1 MIYMELPIAQPET
14 ETMTIESTILG
25 EDTKRKKRKDKK
37 EAEKLTRDSK
47 ASFGIF
53 MIFKKTFVEMFGAL
67 RVFAYVLL
75 SVIFTFIFTTVVS
88 ENLVAPLSDLS
99 ISFQVSTIVS
109 YFAFNAF
116 FWNAG
121 ILLFLFCGLSA
132 STFISGEENSGTLIF
147 LMTKP
152 IKRSTIFF
160 GKFLGYFVNMA
171 ILQLFSLLL
180 ALTITCTLSNV
191 SFEVFLQSL
200 LYLVPIYLYALM
212 MIAVVGLIMGFMSIV
227 NKKVVVNVVIMMLAI
242 IVIYFVGILLRLAL
256 PGYYETWYLYLV
268 DLGYNLSTIFLLFL
282 KPFGFQPTPFFQ
294 QNFGLFFGT
303 YVNQFTDISAF
314 LGANDVENNLTF
326 LLAETN
332 YIHPLISLTVM
343 IVITV
348 VLLIIGISVLERKD
362 VGG

>member
-1 MIYMELPIAQPET
+1 MEMPLPQPEKKPL
-14 ETMTIESTILG
+14 TIEPTIIG
-25 EDTKRKKRKDKK
+25 EKPKKIKEKK
-37 EAEKLTRDSK
+37 ETEKLPRDNK
-47 ASFGIF
+47 VYFGMF
-53 MIFKKTFVEMFGAL
+53 MIFKKTFIEMFGAT
-67 RVFAYVLL
+67 RVIVYVIL
-75 SVIFTFIFTTVVS
+75 SIIFPFIFSNVTA
-88 ENLVAPLSDLS
+88 ENLIVPLSDLN
-99 ISFQVSTIVS
+99 INFQVTTIVS
-109 YFAFNAF
+109 HFAFYAF

-152 IKRSTIFF
+152 IRRSTIFF
-160 GKFLGYFVNMA
+160 GKFVGYFVNMA
-171 ILQLFSLLL
+171 ILQLFSLFLGL
-180 ALTITCTLSNV
+180 VIPCTVFQV
-191 SFEVFLQSL
+191 SFDVFLQSL

-212 MIAVVGLIMGFMSIV
+212 MIAIIGFIMGFMSII
-227 NKKVVVNVVIMMLAI
+227 NKKVVINVVFIMLAI

-256 PGYYETWYLYLV
+256 PGYYETWSLYII
-268 DLGYNLSTIFLLFL
+268 DLGYNLSTIFILFL

-332 YIHPLISLTVM
+332 YIHPLISLTVL
-343 IVITV
+343 IVITI
-348 VLLIIGISVLERKD
+348 VLLVIGIVVLERKD